1 MIQSSNYVKHR
12 SIKMKLSDIKKK
24 LAEAGIV
31 VQVVPM
37 KVSGKSAYI
46 VHNMFGLFTKSGL
59 VKLLDRSL

>member
-1 MIQSSNYVKHR
+1 
-12 SIKMKLSDIKKK
+12 MKLSDIKKK